1 MLLGPVFYV
10 FAINPP
16 FEVESEHFVI
26 FILAAFVG
34 WNLLLI
40 VATVLVIIDSV
51 LKIRSGKTRAL
62 ATDVFVVKLA
72 AIPFFLFN
80 FGLLALLGVMGA
92 AFWFKGGVIILAFV
106 PLEIALTYLAMLSTS
121 VYGWASIARLR
132 RDRVI
137 GTGLT
142 VLYSFLLL
150 IFVTDIVVAILLFGH
165 SRRRPGVAL
174 ALVFLV
180 LGAALA
186 AVPLLLTDG
195 MGWLGLP
202 GAVVFEGVEWFGIAG
217 LVVIVATIV
226 VGLIRNSRLRRR
238 VAEAGPPEDDVAVA
252 AVEGSIVDKP

>member
-174 ALVFLV
+174 VVVLLV
-180 LGAALA
+180 LGALLT
-186 AVPLLLTDG
+186 VLGFLTPLLDSF
-195 MGWLGLP
+195 P
-202 GAVVFEGVEWFGIAG
+202 GIEWVGVAGVVVILSTIVIG
-217 LVVIVATIV
+217 LVRT
-226 VGLIRNSRLRRR
+226 SRRR
-238 VAEAGPPEDDVAVA
+238 HRVEEVDPSGDEI
-252 AVEGSIVDKP
+252 AVEAVEAVEATVLDKP